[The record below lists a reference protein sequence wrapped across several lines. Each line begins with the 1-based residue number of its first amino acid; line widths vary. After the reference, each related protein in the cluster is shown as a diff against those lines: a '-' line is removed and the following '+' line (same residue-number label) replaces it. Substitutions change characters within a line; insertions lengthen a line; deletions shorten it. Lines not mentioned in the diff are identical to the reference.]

1 MPVIKGSIG
10 HRADT
15 IAGFSPIAKTQA
27 DRNAVFRV
35 EYGTSA
41 EIKINKGSVSGA
53 AVVPI
58 SL

>member
-15 IAGFSPIAKTQA
+15 IAGFPPIAKTQA

-41 EIKINKGSVSGA
+41 GKTNKGSVSGA

>member
-1 MPVIKGSIG
+1 MPVIMGSIG

-15 IAGFSPIAKTQA
+15 IAGFPPIAKTQA

-41 EIKINKGSVSGA
+41 EINKGSVSGA
-53 AVVPI
+53 TVVPI